1 MLRFTLHLPAQE
13 KIIYAY
19 SNNQILVGMDG
30 VQSEYMLINNSFSN
44 DLKFPSRYNINS
56 LTILNNAQVA
66 VACSLA
72 TVGLITFSKHDNN
85 GVPTLVIAQVPDL
98 NADTE
103 IYQVLYT

>member
-72 TVGLITFSKHDNN
+72 TVGLITFSKHDN